1 MPLSGPALLVIDV
14 QSGFDDPRWGARNNP
29 QAEANIARL
38 IGTWRGKHLPLILVR
53 HDSPEPDSPLHPA
66 HRGNALR
73 GFVDGPADLLVTKQV
88 NSAFHGEP
96 DLDHWLRQHRLDTL
110 VICGVTTSHCCE
122 TTARIAGNLGYD
134 VRFVIDA
141 THTFDRRDIDGL
153 LIPAAEIARVTA
165 ANLEDEFAQVTTTDA
180 VLASLEED

>member
-1 MPLSGPALLVIDV
+1 MPLSGPALVVIDV
-14 QSGFDDPRWGARNNP
+14 QSGFDDPRWGARDNP

-53 HDSPEPDSPLHPA
+53 HDSTEPDSPLNPA

-110 VICGVTTSHCCE
+110 VICGVTTNHCCE

-134 VRFVIDA
+134 VHFVIDA
-141 THTFDRRDIDGL
+141 THTFDRRDMDGAI
-153 LIPAAEIARVTA
+153 IPAAEIARVTA
-165 ANLEDEFAQVTTTDA
+165 ANLRDEFAQVTTTDA
-180 VLASLEED
+180 LLARLEED